1 MPTAVPAL
9 DRTMQILEV
18 LRRHT
23 TEPLTLSDIA
33 RATGIH
39 KATVSS
45 TLTTMATY
53 DLVRRDEALRYSIGG
68 GFVRLG
74 HAFARQFPQ
83 FVHGREEIVRLVAAT
98 GLSCAAI
105 ARDGEDLVVLD
116 MLGNSQP
123 AHLYMRIGTRVPL
136 VPPVGTIFKAWAE
149 GDEMDAWIAAMQAEF
164 GGDRSDYLSALTT
177 LRARGFSLG
186 GEHDLHLDL
195 ESALRR
201 ATRDQRHDGRVME
214 VAMIVADK
222 IRNLPALLEDEAA
235 PVNSVIGPVFGADG
249 QVAMSLNLYGDLGS
263 LRQRDLPSVVPALL
277 ETCARATQRAGGR
290 LPRGFAL
297 TVA

>member
-23 TEPLTLSDIA
+23 SEPLTLSDIA

-45 TLTTMATY
+45 TLTTMASY
-53 DLVRRDEALRYSIGG
+53 DLVRRDDALRYSIGG

-74 HAFARQFPQ
+74 HAFARQYPQ
-83 FVHGREEIVRLVAAT
+83 FVHGREEIVRLVAST

-136 VPPVGTIFKAWAE
+136 VPPVGTIFKAWAKP
-149 GDEMDAWIAAMQAEF
+149 DEMDAWIAAMQAEF
-164 GGDRSDYLSALTT
+164 GGERSEYLSAVTT

-186 GEHDLHLDL
+186 GEHDFHLDL

-201 ATRDQRHDGRVME
+201 ATRDQPDDGRVLE

-222 IRNLPALLEDEAA
+222 IRNLPDLEDDAT
-235 PVNSVIGPVFGADG
+235 PVNSVIGPVFGPDG

-263 LRQRDLPSVVPALL
+263 LRHRDLPAVVPALL

-290 LPRGFAL
+290 LPAGFAL